1 MLKFFANNPIVNIR
15 YISIF
20 IQFESLRCLIVLCL
34 LYNRVLTVDIGLVGF
49 NLGSS
54 KGTFA
59 IHCQFSSGQFL
70 VHFFG
75 VSGHRWP
82 QNLKIVD
89 NKLYFLTSEKKLHG
103 TKCFK
108 MLLSYWKHF
117 DMKNET
123 VEIFF

>member
-1 MLKFFANNPIVNIR
+1 MDTGRNLKTLEKKCEKFSVLKFLR
-15 YISIF
+15 LSTF
-20 IQFESLRCLIVLCL
+20 IDE
-34 LYNRVLTVDIGLVGF
+34 VDIGLVGF

-82 QNLKIVD
+82 QNLRIAD
-89 NKLYFLTSEKKLHG
+89 NK
-103 TKCFK
+103 
-108 MLLSYWKHF
+108 
-117 DMKNET
+117 
-123 VEIFF
+123 V